1 MRFRTTIQQTGKNT
15 TGIAV
20 PDDVVAALGSGRRPA
35 VTVTVN
41 GYSYPSTVASMG
53 GVSMVSLSAERRA
66 EGGLVERLD
75 DDGRQ
80 RQLIPSLPTASRS
93 SLQVRDNHWC
103 AIADVH
109 DASPDPGDP
118 LPHYPP

>member
-80 RQLIPSLPTASRS
+80 TQLIPSLPTASRS
-93 SLQVRDNHWC
+93 SR
-103 AIADVH
+103 
-109 DASPDPGDP
+109 ASRSATP
-118 LPHYPP
+118 LVCHRRRLRRLI